1 PASMS
6 YRKMPVLVCKLLELG
21 SIAFSMC
28 AIKVKPA
35 TNPIMITL
43 ILTAVPAFIPRHAMQ
58 YFNFDS
64 REKVRHPVAGHEGRV
79 RFVFHHLLHGFQVS
93 LIRSERV
100 SSTPRDKPRGL
111 MATTPDLLLKGPEN

>member
-1 PASMS
+1 MG
-6 YRKMPVLVCKLLELG
+6 YCKMPKLIGQFPEFRGILSCVG
-21 SIAFSMC
+21 TV
-28 AIKVKPA
+28 KVKPA

-43 ILTAVPAFIPRHAMQ
+43 ILTAVPAFIPRHAME

-64 REKVRHPVAGHEGRV
+64 RKKVRHPVAGHEGRV

-111 MATTPDLLLKGPEN
+111 MATTPNLLLKGPEN